1 MFCIQCEQ
9 TIQTPVAKGCAYSQG
24 MCGKTAEVSDL
35 QDVLVY
41 SLQGVSFWANL
52 GRACGVT
59 IEEIDQW
66 APKAFFATLTNVNFD
81 PERII
86 EFAQLSHQYK
96 RQLEQQVRAAATLTG
111 FEIPTLSAAA
121 QFELPQDKAALLAF
135 APTAAVNRGKESLNE
150 DIIGLRL
157 LCLYG
162 LKGAAAYL
170 EHARV
175 LSQTDD
181 AVYAEYHQIMA
192 WLGTDP
198 TDISELLKTAMQ
210 IGMMNYRIME
220 MLDKGETDT
229 FGHPAPSQVNVKP
242 VKGKCILVSGHDL
255 HDLEKILQQTQGKG
269 INVYTN
275 GEMLPAHGYPELNKY
290 PHLVGN
296 YGSAWQNQQKEFANF
311 PGAIVMTS
319 NCLLNPNVGQYADRL
334 FTRSIVGWPGVAH
347 VEGDDFSAVIE
358 CALAQPGFQHDEIE
372 HYITVGFGR
381 NALMAAAP
389 AVVDQVKQGNIKHF
403 FLVGGC
409 DGDKAERSYY
419 TDFTAQAP
427 QDSVLLTLACGKF
440 RFNKNQFGDING
452 IPRLLDVG
460 QCNDAYSAIQ
470 LALALAKE
478 FDCGVNDLPLTLVLS
493 WFEQKAIVI
502 LLTLLALG
510 VKGIYTGPTAPA
522 FLTPNLMAVL
532 QEQFDLRSIT
542 TVENDLATILAA

>member
-9 TIQTPVAKGCAYSQG
+9 TIQTPTIKGCSFTQG
-24 MCGKTAEVSDL
+24 MCGKTSEVSDL

-41 SLQGVSFWANL
+41 TLQGVSYWAQQA
-52 GRACGVT
+52 R
-59 IEEIDQW
+59 EFEIIDTELDNW
-66 APKAFFATLTNVNFD
+66 APRAFFATLTNVNFD
-81 PERII
+81 PERIL
-86 EFAQLSHQYK
+86 EFTQQAATYKAQLK
-96 RQLEQQVRAAATLTG
+96 QQTLAAATLNNV
-111 FEIPTLSAAA
+111 TLEAAPQVA
-121 QFELPQDKAALLAF
+121 EFELPATAQEVLAF
-135 APTAAVNRGKESLNE
+135 APQAAVNRGKDAVNE
-150 DIIGLRL
+150 DVMGLRL

-162 LKGAAAYL
+162 LKGAAAYM

-175 LSQTDD
+175 LGQTD
-181 AVYAEYHQIMA
+181 AEIHGQFHKIMA
-192 WLGTDP
+192 WLGTEP
-198 TDISELLKTAMQ
+198 TDLNALLECSME
-210 IGMMNYRIME
+210 IGLMNYKVME
-220 MLDKGETDT
+220 MLDLGETAT
-229 FGHPAPSQVNVKP
+229 FGHPAPTAVNVKP

-255 HDLEKILQQTQGKG
+255 HDLEKILQQTEGKG

-334 FTRSIVGWPGVAH
+334 FTRSIVGWPGVSH
-347 VEGDDFSAVIE
+347 IEGDDFSAAIDA
-358 CALAQPGFQHDEIE
+358 ALAQPGFQHDEIE
-372 HYITVGFGR
+372 QMITVGFGR
-381 NALMAAAP
+381 NALMNAAP
-389 AVVDQVKQGNIKHF
+389 AVIDQVKQGYIRHF

-419 TDFTAQAP
+419 TDFTANAP
-427 QDSVLLTLACGKF
+427 EDTLILTLACGKF

-478 FDCGVNDLPLTLVLS
+478 FDCDINELPLTLVLS

-502 LLTLLALG
+502 LLTLFALG

-522 FLTPNLMAVL
+522 FLTDNLLAII
-532 QEQFDLRSIT
+532 QEKFDMRAISD
-542 TVENDLATILAA
+542 VESDMQAILG